1 MKMRPIHA
9 AHDLS
14 NREWSELYEEN
25 HSWILVSGVPNLPKP
40 QQMRIAEGIF
50 DQTLATS
57 TAAYPKE
64 KHPPNF
70 DDAMA
75 MLNTAANLRDERRLT

>member
-14 NREWSELYEEN
+14 NREWSELYEET
-25 HSWILVSGVPNLPKP
+25 HSWILVPKP
-40 QQMRIAEGIF
+40 QQMRIAEDIF

-57 TAAYPKE
+57 TAAYSKE
-64 KHPPNF
+64 KHPQNF
-70 DDAMA
+70 NNAMA
-75 MLNTAANLRDERRLT
+75 MLNTAANLKDERRLT